1 MINVCI
7 SASEHDASLC
17 ILEDENVLLYVQEER
32 MSRIKKDS
40 KLPFSFLKLIKNYTN
55 EIDNLILVNF
65 SDYSLKY
72 TKSYNYHIC
81 LNYLNK
87 EGIEIKNIESDN
99 QQHHLY
105 HASSGFYGSGF
116 DDAICLII
124 DGWGAQFPLND
135 DENCIYGSETT
146 SIYYVSYPNNFELLY
161 KNLNYDLEVFS
172 LSNFSEI
179 PSTWDPNPSLDI
191 GVVYGT
197 ITHHLGFNREDTGK
211 TMGLSSYGKED
222 PELPEFNLNKTIL
235 SDRNLFLSDRTVNE
249 KYFPEM
255 KIDPND
261 FQKKANIAHKV
272 QKYLEKVFLYRV
284 EQALSLKPNCNNLVL
299 SGGCALNILGNTL
312 IKKNFPNL
320 NIYVDPVS
328 NDGCQAYGGAK
339 YFYHSSTESMNKC
352 PLTTVYNGPKYD
364 LEYTKK
370 LVEFEVMKY
379 NNTLKT

>member
-17 ILEDENVLLYVQEER
+17 ILDDENVLLYVQEER

-65 SDYSLKY
+65 SDYGLKLN
-72 TKSYNYHIC
+72 KSYNYNIC

-87 EGIEIKNIESDN
+87 QGIEIKNIESDN

-135 DENCIYGSETT
+135 DEKGILGSETT

-161 KNLNYDLEVFS
+161 KNLNYDLEIFS
-172 LSNFSEI
+172 VSNFSEI

-197 ITHHLGFNREDTGK
+197 ITYHLGFNREDPGK

-222 PELPEFNLNKTIL
+222 KELPEFNLNKTIL

-255 KIDPND
+255 KVDSND
-261 FQKKANIAHKV
+261 FQKKANIAYKV

-284 EQALSLKPNCNNLVL
+284 EQALKLKPNCNNLVL

-328 NDGCQAYGGAK
+328 NDGCQAYGAAK